1 MLFKSS
7 RSLFTRCHDSS
18 KFVCTRSS
26 KDNGENLSMQVIT
39 IRYYCLCGTLA
50 TKQTPYF
57 QSNSEIGRFAFQLK
71 TVSVDSRSNHPF
83 F

>member
-1 MLFKSS
+1 
-7 RSLFTRCHDSS
+7 
-18 KFVCTRSS
+18 
-26 KDNGENLSMQVIT
+26 MQVIT

-71 TVSVDSRSNHPF
+71 TVSSFSLKPPIFLGLEHVTRSNTHIGYLPSLEQPKRGWK
-83 F
+83 